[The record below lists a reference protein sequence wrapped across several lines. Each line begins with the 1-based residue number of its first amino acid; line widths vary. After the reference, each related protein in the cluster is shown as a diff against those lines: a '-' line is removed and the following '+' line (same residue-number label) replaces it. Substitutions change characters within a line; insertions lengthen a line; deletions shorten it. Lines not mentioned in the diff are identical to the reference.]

1 MHLREAKDKDMDAN
15 MQICARA
22 GENFEKKSHKSCA
35 SKDRGNITIVKS
47 IKQFPAPSFFS
58 SVMKFVLLYAR
69 NLSLKES
76 LVKWNLYTVVTVL
89 VRITSSSTDTHII
102 LKYYTLLITLVN

>member
-1 MHLREAKDKDMDAN
+1 
-15 MQICARA
+15 
-22 GENFEKKSHKSCA
+22 
-35 SKDRGNITIVKS
+35 
-47 IKQFPAPSFFS
+47 
-58 SVMKFVLLYAR
+58 MKLVLPYPR

-102 LKYYTLLITLVN
+102 LKYYTLLVIFLN

>member
-1 MHLREAKDKDMDAN
+1 
-15 MQICARA
+15 
-22 GENFEKKSHKSCA
+22 
-35 SKDRGNITIVKS
+35 
-47 IKQFPAPSFFS
+47 
-58 SVMKFVLLYAR
+58 MKLALPYPR

-89 VRITSSSTDTHII
+89 VKITSSSTDTHII